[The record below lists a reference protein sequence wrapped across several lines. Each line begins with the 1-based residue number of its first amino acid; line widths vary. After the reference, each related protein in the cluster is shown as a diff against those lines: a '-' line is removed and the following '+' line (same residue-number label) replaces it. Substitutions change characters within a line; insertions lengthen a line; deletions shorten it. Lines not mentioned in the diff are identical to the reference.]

1 MIYFD
6 HIEIHVK
13 DPLNYCGFLTQL
25 FDGGRYE
32 KISENGTYMFLSND
46 LLRLEIKKLKTT
58 NPSPNSLKGFC
69 MPCLR
74 TKGAL
79 NHLKKLNIEPTSQ
92 IENPDG
98 TCYFF
103 EDNEN
108 IKWHIKDYFVLD
120 KFVNI

>member
-13 DPLNYCGFLTQL
+13 EPMDYCAFLTQL
-25 FDGGRYE
+25 LDGGRFE
-32 KISENGTYMFLSND
+32 KISENGTYMFISND
-46 LLRLEIKKLKTT
+46 LIRFEIKKLKLDKPFH
-58 NPSPNSLKGFC
+58 NNLKGFC

-79 NHLKKLNIEPTSQ
+79 DHLKKLNIKPTSQ

-103 EDNEN
+103 EDSEQ
-108 IKWHIKDYFVLD
+108 IKWHIKDYLLLD

>member
-13 DPLNYCGFLTQL
+13 DPLSYCRFLTQL
-25 FDGGRYE
+25 LDGGRFE
-32 KISENGTYMFLSND
+32 KISENGTYMFMTND
-46 LLRLEIKKLKTT
+46 LFRFEIKKLKTEEPFQ
-58 NPSPNSLKGFC
+58 NNLKGFC

-92 IENPDG
+92 VENPDG
-98 TCYFF
+98 PCYFF
-103 EDNEN
+103 EDGDN
-108 IKWHIKDYFVLD
+108 IKWHIKDYDGLD